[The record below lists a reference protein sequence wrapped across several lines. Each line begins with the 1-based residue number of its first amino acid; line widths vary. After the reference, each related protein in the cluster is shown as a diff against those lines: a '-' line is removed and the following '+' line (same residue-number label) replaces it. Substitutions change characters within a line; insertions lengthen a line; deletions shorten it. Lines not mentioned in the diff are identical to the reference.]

1 LENGGFIQLTSRS
14 SWWKFLLVVVLVIV
28 LMVVLSMLMVLLSVE
43 IVIMASLFTMV
54 APGALLVVIKN
65 DAGDVVVG

>member
-1 LENGGFIQLTSRS
+1 M
-14 SWWKFLLVVVLVIV
+14 VVLVIV